1 MIQQFGHAG
10 LFILGAIFFI
20 ACLNTCVGL
29 LSCCSNYFRD
39 TFPVLG
45 YRGWLTVFAVTST
58 IIANAGLTAILQFS
72 VPVLVAIYPLA
83 LVLIILAFLHPFI
96 EKHRFAYPMKML
108 FTGAAAITA
117 GFGQAGFKLP
127 VLADFFAAM
136 PFAAEGLDWM
146 LPAAVGL
153 VVGIALSL
161 VTPKKAA

>member
-1 MIQQFGHAG
+1 M
-10 LFILGAIFFI
+10 
-20 ACLNTCVGL
+20 
-29 LSCCSNYFRD
+29 
-39 TFPVLG
+39 
-45 YRGWLTVFAVTST
+45 TST
-58 IIANAGLTAILQFS
+58 IIANAGLTAILKFS

-96 EKHRFAYPMKML
+96 EKHRFAYPMTML

-117 GFGQAGFKLP
+117 GFGQAGFG

>member
-1 MIQQFGHAG
+1 M
-10 LFILGAIFFI
+10 
-20 ACLNTCVGL
+20 
-29 LSCCSNYFRD
+29 
-39 TFPVLG
+39 
-45 YRGWLTVFAVTST
+45 TST
-58 IIANAGLTAILQFS
+58 IIANAGLTAILKFS

-96 EKHRFAYPMKML
+96 EKHRFAYPMTML

-153 VVGIALSL
+153 VVSIALSL